1 MSNYQ
6 IRIRTDV
13 EWEQLDY
20 IAEWLQI
27 AKAGFA
33 FEHKKPNNHHYHI
46 YLFGLERN
54 DDAMRRYLGK
64 HLPSKE
70 CYAVSMNC
78 GKKKKRPIEPQG
90 AYTYG
95 TTMALIDHN
104 WSKGFSNEELEKFQ
118 QFAKDFYKGSK
129 EPPVEVPQKK
139 EKVVRVPYQQ
149 AVVATAAADW
159 INYKKEQEQEEKQ
172 VKPADVVQFVC
183 NAMREH
189 GRGINPYLV
198 KDLGY
203 AVLYDDLDFR
213 ERILNKLKYEFN
225 L

>member
-33 FEHKKPNNHHYHI
+33 FEHKKPDNHHYHI

-54 DDAMRRYLGK
+54 DDAMRRHLGK

-70 CYAVSMNC
+70 CYAVSRQC

-95 TTMALIDHN
+95 TTQALISQI
-104 WSKGFSNEELEKFQ
+104 WFKGFSNDEMEKFHQ
-118 QFAKDFYKGSK
+118 VAKDFYKGNS
-129 EPPVEVPQKK
+129 PAVEVPQKK

-159 INYKKEQEQEEKQ
+159 INYKKEQEQEEKK

>member
-33 FEHKKPNNHHYHI
+33 FEHKKPDNHHYHI

-54 DDAMRRYLGK
+54 DDAMRRHLGK

-70 CYAVSMNC
+70 CYAVSRQC

-95 TTMALIDHN
+95 TTQALISQI
-104 WSKGFSNEELEKFQ
+104 WFKGFSNDEMEKFHQ
-118 QFAKDFYKGSK
+118 VAKDFYKGNS
-129 EPPVEVPQKK
+129 PAVEVSQKK

-159 INYKKEQEQEEKQ
+159 INYKKEQEQEEKK